1 MNKSII
7 LYRGSSEQRL
17 DPEICSL
24 VRHIGVWRNRNRKR
38 KKKKIGHV
46 VVYIFLAPRTNDTK
60 QCESYN
66 WQRRFLVPA
75 CNAFKRKVT
84 IAGWGSAKQRR
95 KCKGIHQ
102 QVPDAWSA
110 TLRTAVVSM
119 RQHRLGMTESAT
131 AQKGE
136 EQRNTSSLQ
145 NGTQGR
151 WRRKYPESKVPV
163 YRDFN

>member
-24 VRHIGVWRNRNRKR
+24 VRHSGVWRNRNRKR

-102 QVPDAWSA
+102 
-110 TLRTAVVSM
+110 
-119 RQHRLGMTESAT
+119 
-131 AQKGE
+131 
-136 EQRNTSSLQ
+136 
-145 NGTQGR
+145 
-151 WRRKYPESKVPV
+151 RKYCFHSQCETILLLIFVLPRSVFLFFCCAFTHPSRQRV
-163 YRDFN
+163 YLCQQCFLRQIGEYGSPYSVLS